1 MSNLSENFKDAVL
14 AAGMNGKRRIKLTE
28 VSGGVYEMEDV
39 TEYSQQGSSYGASQ
53 VNNLNHTVNGKIDT
67 STIVDSA
74 DDAAAVTKAGVPV
87 GCKAFAELANDTGT
101 WIGSTTVGSGSTSAV
116 IENAA
121 ITANSLIDVYYA
133 ESSKETVASAG
144 VTYSQAAGSLTL
156 TFGSALEA
164 AVTISNIKVVNV

>member
-28 VSGGVYEMEDV
+28 VSSGVYEMEDV

-74 DDAAAVTKAGVPV
+74 DDAAAVTKTGVPV
-87 GCKAFAELANDTGT
+87 GCKAFAELANDTGI
-101 WIGSTTVGSGSTSAV
+101 WIGSTTVESGSTSAV

-121 ITANSLIDVYYA
+121 ITADSLIDVYYA
-133 ESSKETVASAG
+133 ESGKETVWNAG

-156 TFGSALEA
+156 TFGSVLTA
-164 AVTISNIKVVNV
+164 AVTISNVKVVNV